1 VKREDLVGRYYVNIV
16 GKLNPGRV
24 MVIKKFISG
33 EEFEVCYLHAQQLS
47 FIINLRVCSKH
58 TIRWIDD
65 KTYDFTGSIVE
76 YDDKPFEQIDAWDM
90 IHLVDEMSLKI
101 EMPLSNQINLIHD
114 VFQCENLPGDRKFVI
129 EEIKCDCGA
138 HATGIKAHGVGHS
151 SWCSVSH
158 ERISK

>member
-1 VKREDLVGRYYVNIV
+1 MKREDLVGRYYVDN
-16 GKLNPGRV
+16 LGRI
-24 MVIKKFISG
+24 MVIKKFTSG
-33 EEFEVCYLHAQQLS
+33 EVFQVRDLQATQSS
-47 FIINLRVCSKH
+47 FGKYVNVRDSLKCGS
-58 TIRWIDD
+58 RWIDD